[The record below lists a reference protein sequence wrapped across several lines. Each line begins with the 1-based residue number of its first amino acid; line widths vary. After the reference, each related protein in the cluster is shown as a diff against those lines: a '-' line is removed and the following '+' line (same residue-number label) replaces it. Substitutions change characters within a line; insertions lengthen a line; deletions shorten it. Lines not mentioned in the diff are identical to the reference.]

1 MPARTTR
8 QQARQRAIEV
18 FMKSL
23 DRIIPAD
30 ESVPLRGR
38 LFRDWEDQVAE
49 LRRALIPTIL
59 EERAALDGNAQVQ
72 RPGHCPLC
80 GSESIYL
87 EKQTTRPEVLTP
99 DGPAVVEKQHCRC
112 RTCGGSFSPSEP

>member
-30 ESVPLRGR
+30 ESVPLKGR
-38 LFRDWEDQVAE
+38 LFRDWEDQAAE
-49 LRRALIPTIL
+49 LRRALIPTLI
-59 EERAALDGNAQVQ
+59 EERAALDDNAQVQ
-72 RPGHCPLC
+72 RSGHCPLC

>member
-49 LRRALIPTIL
+49 FRRALIPTIL
-59 EERAALDGNAQVQ
+59 EERAALDDHAQVE
-72 RPGHCPLC
+72 RPGHCPRC

-87 EKQTTRPEVLTP
+87 EKQTTRPEVITP